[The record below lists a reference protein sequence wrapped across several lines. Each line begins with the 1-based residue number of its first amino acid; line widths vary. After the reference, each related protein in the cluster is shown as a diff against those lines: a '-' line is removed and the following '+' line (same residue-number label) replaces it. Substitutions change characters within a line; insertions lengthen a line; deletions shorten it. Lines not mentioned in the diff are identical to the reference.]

1 MTFPHWTPLHELT
14 QVQKH
19 FSVFLNEALRHD
31 AQPQTGRETWN
42 PPVDVSEGADGYT
55 FAIEL
60 PGMTPDTV
68 TIEVKDNVLTVKGER
83 KEVTLKEGAQYLHRE
98 RPYGRF
104 ARVFRMKKAVNADGV
119 MASYR
124 DGVLSIAVPLRE
136 EVRPRKIHVQG

>member
-1 MTFPHWTPLHELT
+1 MTFPHWSPLHELT
-14 QVQKH
+14 QAQKH
-19 FSVFLNEALRHD
+19 FSAFLNEALRYD
-31 AQPQTGRETWN
+31 TQTQTGRETWN
-42 PPVDVSEGADGYT
+42 PPVDVSEAADGYT

-68 TIEVKDNVLTVKGER
+68 TVEVKDNALTVKGER
-83 KEVTLKEGAQYLHRE
+83 KEAALQGGAQYLHRE
-98 RPYGRF
+98 RPHGRF

-136 EVRPRKIHVQG
+136 EVKPRKIHIQG